1 MNTPNLSGAPSE
13 LTIGAAIAQSEALRA
28 DIRMLGRMLGETLI
42 RHAGQD
48 LFDKVEVVRSLS
60 AEHPD
65 QVFDFLSHEPTE
77 TAIPLA
83 RAFSLY
89 FHLANMA
96 EQVHRAK
103 ALSAAR
109 AQYGGWLK
117 RVEHRIKLAN
127 LPNEMVQETFSRLKV
142 RPVFT
147 AHPTEATRRTILVKL
162 RFIANLLEL
171 PESTTRQ
178 QRLAET
184 IDLLWQTDELRL
196 EKPEVLDEAR
206 NAMFYFNALTKGP
219 LTEVLDELSATAQ
232 ALDVEIPATNKPLTL
247 GSWIGGDR
255 DGNPFVTS
263 EATKT
268 VIELSRV
275 TAIAEFDRII
285 QRLSDQLSLSERLSS
300 NTAELLES
308 LNQDLSN
315 LKIKDRYRRL
325 NAEEPYR
332 LKTMAMRVK
341 LENTQTKLAANKE
354 LDGITDYR
362 THLEIISDL
371 QILQRSL
378 AATKS
383 LAATGSIDRSIR
395 TVTAF
400 GTTLSILDIRE
411 HAAAHTQVV
420 TELIPDYDK
429 ADEAERTKLLLANL
443 SNDSVKPKL
452 SAPAQKT
459 FDTFKAIQ
467 EVKTRH
473 GEESIESYIISMTKG
488 IDDVLAAVYLADQA
502 GLINLKSKNVQIGF
516 VPLFETVRELK
527 LAGELLDQLLS
538 VDKYREIV
546 SLRGNSQ
553 EVMLGYSDSN
563 KDAGITTSQWQIHQ
577 AQCEL
582 RDVAAKHGVNL
593 MLFHGRGGTVG
604 RGGGPT
610 YEAIMSQ
617 AAGVLNGQI
626 KLTEQGEVIS
636 DKYLLPKLAKENLEL
651 LVAATIDASLLHR
664 DPQTSNEELSRWDP
678 ITDAIS
684 EAALK
689 KYRELFDHPLLP
701 AYFHQSTP
709 VEQLAAMHLGS
720 RPARRSNNDAGVE
733 DLRAIPWV
741 FGWTQSRQIV
751 PGWFGVGTAIAHARQ
766 LGAGDELRA
775 MHKSWSFMSN
785 FLSNV
790 RMTLAKTDMV
800 IAERYVSKLVSKQ
813 ERQLFDVILAEH
825 VETVKQVLWVTGLDE
840 LLADQQALAQTLQIR
855 DRYLLPLH
863 MLQVDLLARQR
874 AAGDASADL
883 SRALLTTINGIAGGL
898 RNTG

>member
-1 MNTPNLSGAPSE
+1 
-13 LTIGAAIAQSEALRA
+13 
-28 DIRMLGRMLGETLI
+28 
-42 RHAGQD
+42 
-48 LFDKVEVVRSLS
+48 
-60 AEHPD
+60 
-65 QVFDFLSHEPTE
+65 
-77 TAIPLA
+77 
-83 RAFSLY
+83 
-89 FHLANMA
+89 
-96 EQVHRAK
+96 
-103 ALSAAR
+103 
-109 AQYGGWLK
+109 
-117 RVEHRIKLAN
+117 
-127 LPNEMVQETFSRLKV
+127 
-142 RPVFT
+142 
-147 AHPTEATRRTILVKL
+147 
-162 RFIANLLEL
+162 
-171 PESTTRQ
+171 
-178 QRLAET
+178 
-184 IDLLWQTDELRL
+184 
-196 EKPEVLDEAR
+196 
-206 NAMFYFNALTKGP
+206 
-219 LTEVLDELSATAQ
+219 
-232 ALDVEIPATNKPLTL
+232 
-247 GSWIGGDR
+247 
-255 DGNPFVTS
+255 
-263 EATKT
+263 
-268 VIELSRV
+268 
-275 TAIAEFDRII
+275 
-285 QRLSDQLSLSERLSS
+285 
-300 NTAELLES
+300 
-308 LNQDLSN
+308 
-315 LKIKDRYRRL
+315 
-325 NAEEPYR
+325 
-332 LKTMAMRVK
+332 
-341 LENTQTKLAANKE
+341 
-354 LDGITDYR
+354 
-362 THLEIISDL
+362 
-371 QILQRSL
+371 
-378 AATKS
+378 
-383 LAATGSIDRSIR
+383 
-395 TVTAF
+395 
-400 GTTLSILDIRE
+400 
-411 HAAAHTQVV
+411 VV

-429 ADEAERTKLLLANL
+429 ADETERTKLLLANL

-473 GEESIESYIISMTKG
+473 GEEAIESYIISMTKG

-577 AQCEL
+577 AQREL

-689 KYRELFDHPLLP
+689 KYRELFEHPLLP

-741 FGWTQSRQIV
+741 FGWTQSRQVV

-813 ERQLFDVILAEH
+813 EQQLFDVILAEH
-825 VETVKQVLWVTGLDE
+825 AETVKQVLWVTGLDE

-874 AAGDASADL
+874 EAGDTSAEL

>member
-1 MNTPNLSGAPSE
+1 
-13 LTIGAAIAQSEALRA
+13 
-28 DIRMLGRMLGETLI
+28 
-42 RHAGQD
+42 
-48 LFDKVEVVRSLS
+48 
-60 AEHPD
+60 
-65 QVFDFLSHEPTE
+65 
-77 TAIPLA
+77 
-83 RAFSLY
+83 
-89 FHLANMA
+89 
-96 EQVHRAK
+96 
-103 ALSAAR
+103 
-109 AQYGGWLK
+109 
-117 RVEHRIKLAN
+117 
-127 LPNEMVQETFSRLKV
+127 
-142 RPVFT
+142 
-147 AHPTEATRRTILVKL
+147 
-162 RFIANLLEL
+162 
-171 PESTTRQ
+171 
-178 QRLAET
+178 
-184 IDLLWQTDELRL
+184 
-196 EKPEVLDEAR
+196 
-206 NAMFYFNALTKGP
+206 
-219 LTEVLDELSATAQ
+219 
-232 ALDVEIPATNKPLTL
+232 
-247 GSWIGGDR
+247 
-255 DGNPFVTS
+255 
-263 EATKT
+263 
-268 VIELSRV
+268 
-275 TAIAEFDRII
+275 
-285 QRLSDQLSLSERLSS
+285 
-300 NTAELLES
+300 
-308 LNQDLSN
+308 
-315 LKIKDRYRRL
+315 
-325 NAEEPYR
+325 
-332 LKTMAMRVK
+332 MAMRVK

-420 TELIPDYDK
+420 AELIPDYDK

-473 GEESIESYIISMTKG
+473 GEEAIESYIISMTKG

-577 AQCEL
+577 AQREL

-689 KYRELFDHPLLP
+689 KYRELFEHPLLP

-741 FGWTQSRQIV
+741 FGWTQSRQVV

-813 ERQLFDVILAEH
+813 EQQLFDVILAEH
-825 VETVKQVLWVTGLDE
+825 AETVKQVLWVTGLDE

-874 AAGDASADL
+874 EAGDTSAEL

>member
-1 MNTPNLSGAPSE
+1 MG
-13 LTIGAAIAQSEALRA
+13 
-28 DIRMLGRMLGETLI
+28 
-42 RHAGQD
+42 
-48 LFDKVEVVRSLS
+48 
-60 AEHPD
+60 
-65 QVFDFLSHEPTE
+65 
-77 TAIPLA
+77 
-83 RAFSLY
+83 
-89 FHLANMA
+89 
-96 EQVHRAK
+96 
-103 ALSAAR
+103 
-109 AQYGGWLK
+109 
-117 RVEHRIKLAN
+117 
-127 LPNEMVQETFSRLKV
+127 
-142 RPVFT
+142 
-147 AHPTEATRRTILVKL
+147 
-162 RFIANLLEL
+162 
-171 PESTTRQ
+171 
-178 QRLAET
+178 
-184 IDLLWQTDELRL
+184 
-196 EKPEVLDEAR
+196 
-206 NAMFYFNALTKGP
+206 
-219 LTEVLDELSATAQ
+219 
-232 ALDVEIPATNKPLTL
+232 
-247 GSWIGGDR
+247 
-255 DGNPFVTS
+255 
-263 EATKT
+263 
-268 VIELSRV
+268 
-275 TAIAEFDRII
+275 EFDSII

-300 NTAELLES
+300 NTTELLES

-325 NAEEPYR
+325 NAEEPYS

-429 ADEAERTKLLLANL
+429 ADETERTKLLLANL

-473 GEESIESYIISMTKG
+473 GEEAIESYIISMTKG

-563 KDAGITTSQWQIHQ
+563 KDAGITTSQWQINQ
-577 AQCEL
+577 AQREL

-651 LVAATIDASLLHR
+651 LVAATIDASLLNR

-689 KYRELFDHPLLP
+689 KYRELFEHPLLP

-741 FGWTQSRQIV
+741 FGWTQSRQVV

-813 ERQLFDVILAEH
+813 EQQLFDVILAEH
-825 VETVKQVLWVTGLDE
+825 AETVKQVLWVTGLDE

-874 AAGDASADL
+874 EAGDTSAEL

>member
-1 MNTPNLSGAPSE
+1 MNTPNLGGAPSE
-13 LTIGAAIAQSEALRA
+13 LSIGAAIAQSDALRA

-48 LFDKVEVVRSLS
+48 LYDKVEVVRSLS
-60 AEHPD
+60 AEQPE
-65 QVFDFLSHEPTE
+65 QVFDFLSHEPAE

-103 ALSAAR
+103 ALTNYR
-109 AQYGGWLK
+109 REYGGWLK
-117 RVEHRIKLAN
+117 RLEHRIKLAN
-127 LPNEMVQETFSRLKV
+127 LPQDLIQETFSRLKV

-162 RFIANLLEL
+162 RFIANLLDL
-171 PESTTRQ
+171 PDSATRS

-206 NAMFYFNALTKGP
+206 NALFYIDALTKGP
-219 LTEVLDELSATAQ
+219 LTEVLDELNTTAK
-232 ALDVEIPATNKPLTL
+232 ALNVEIPTTNKPLSI

-255 DGNPFVTS
+255 DGNPFVTPD
-263 EATKT
+263 ATKA
-268 VIELSRV
+268 VVELSRQ
-275 TAIAEFDRII
+275 TAISEFDRII
-285 QRLSDQLSLSERLSS
+285 KRLSDQLSLSERLSS
-300 NTAELLES
+300 NTSELLDS
-308 LNQDLSN
+308 LNKDLAN
-315 LKIKDRYRRL
+315 LKIEDRYRRL

-341 LENTQTKLAANKE
+341 LENTLTKLAENRE
-354 LDGITDYR
+354 LTGQTDYQNY
-362 THLEIISDL
+362 HQVVSDL

-378 AATKS
+378 AATNS
-383 LAATGSIDRSIR
+383 LAATGSLNRSIR
-395 TVTAF
+395 TISAF

-411 HAAAHTQVV
+411 HAAAHKQAVA
-420 TELIPDYDK
+420 EFIPGYET
-429 ADEAERTKLLLANL
+429 ANETERTEILVANFNAELKLPNL
-443 SNDSVKPKL
+443 STAS
-452 SAPAQKT
+452 QKT
-459 FDTFKAIQ
+459 FDTFKAISA
-467 EVKTRH
+467 VKARH
-473 GEESIESYIISMTKG
+473 GQESIESYIISMTKG
-488 IDDVLAAVYLADQA
+488 IDDVLAAVYLATQA
-502 GLINLKSKNVQIGF
+502 GLVDLKTKDVQIGF

-538 VDKYREIV
+538 VDQYREIV
-546 SLRGNSQ
+546 ALRGNSQ

-577 AQCEL
+577 AQREL
-582 RDVAAKHGVNL
+582 RDVAARHGVNL

-636 DKYLLPKLAKENLEL
+636 DKYLLPKLAQENLEL
-651 LVAATIDASLLHR
+651 LVAATIDATLFHR
-664 DPQTSNEELSRWDP
+664 DPTTSNEELSRWDP
-678 ITDAIS
+678 ITEAVS
-684 EAALK
+684 EAAFK
-689 KYRELFDHPLLP
+689 KYRELLDHPLLP

-720 RPARRSNNDAGVE
+720 RPARRSNQSAGVE

-751 PGWFGVGTAIAHARQ
+751 PGWFGVGTGIAHARAI
-766 LGAGDELRA
+766 GAGDELRA
-775 MHKSWSFMSN
+775 MHKNWSFMSN

-800 IAERYVSKLVSKQ
+800 IAQRYVSKLVSKNEQ
-813 ERQLFDVILAEH
+813 QLFDVIRAEYD
-825 VETVKQVLWVTGLDE
+825 ETVKQVLWVTGLDE
-840 LLADQQALAQTLQIR
+840 LLADQQALAQTLRIR

-863 MLQVDLLARQR
+863 MLQVDLLSRQR
-874 AAGDASADL
+874 SSDNANPQL
-883 SRALLTTINGIAGGL
+883 SRALLTTINGIASGL

>member
-1 MNTPNLSGAPSE
+1 
-13 LTIGAAIAQSEALRA
+13 
-28 DIRMLGRMLGETLI
+28 
-42 RHAGQD
+42 
-48 LFDKVEVVRSLS
+48 
-60 AEHPD
+60 
-65 QVFDFLSHEPTE
+65 
-77 TAIPLA
+77 
-83 RAFSLY
+83 
-89 FHLANMA
+89 
-96 EQVHRAK
+96 
-103 ALSAAR
+103 
-109 AQYGGWLK
+109 
-117 RVEHRIKLAN
+117 
-127 LPNEMVQETFSRLKV
+127 
-142 RPVFT
+142 
-147 AHPTEATRRTILVKL
+147 
-162 RFIANLLEL
+162 
-171 PESTTRQ
+171 
-178 QRLAET
+178 
-184 IDLLWQTDELRL
+184 
-196 EKPEVLDEAR
+196 
-206 NAMFYFNALTKGP
+206 
-219 LTEVLDELSATAQ
+219 
-232 ALDVEIPATNKPLTL
+232 
-247 GSWIGGDR
+247 
-255 DGNPFVTS
+255 
-263 EATKT
+263 
-268 VIELSRV
+268 
-275 TAIAEFDRII
+275 
-285 QRLSDQLSLSERLSS
+285 
-300 NTAELLES
+300 
-308 LNQDLSN
+308 
-315 LKIKDRYRRL
+315 
-325 NAEEPYR
+325 
-332 LKTMAMRVK
+332 MAMRVK

-420 TELIPDYDK
+420 AELIPDYDK

-467 EVKTRH
+467 EVKARH
-473 GEESIESYIISMTKG
+473 GEEAIESYIISMTKG

-577 AQCEL
+577 AQREL

-636 DKYLLPKLAKENLEL
+636 DKYLLPKLAKEKLEL

-689 KYRELFDHPLLP
+689 KYRELFEHPLLP

-741 FGWTQSRQIV
+741 FGWTQSRQVV

-813 ERQLFDVILAEH
+813 EQQLFDVILAEH
-825 VETVKQVLWVTGLDE
+825 AETVKQVLWVTGLDE

-874 AAGDASADL
+874 EAGDTSAEL

>member
-1 MNTPNLSGAPSE
+1 
-13 LTIGAAIAQSEALRA
+13 
-28 DIRMLGRMLGETLI
+28 
-42 RHAGQD
+42 
-48 LFDKVEVVRSLS
+48 
-60 AEHPD
+60 
-65 QVFDFLSHEPTE
+65 
-77 TAIPLA
+77 
-83 RAFSLY
+83 
-89 FHLANMA
+89 
-96 EQVHRAK
+96 
-103 ALSAAR
+103 
-109 AQYGGWLK
+109 
-117 RVEHRIKLAN
+117 
-127 LPNEMVQETFSRLKV
+127 
-142 RPVFT
+142 
-147 AHPTEATRRTILVKL
+147 
-162 RFIANLLEL
+162 
-171 PESTTRQ
+171 
-178 QRLAET
+178 
-184 IDLLWQTDELRL
+184 
-196 EKPEVLDEAR
+196 
-206 NAMFYFNALTKGP
+206 
-219 LTEVLDELSATAQ
+219 
-232 ALDVEIPATNKPLTL
+232 
-247 GSWIGGDR
+247 
-255 DGNPFVTS
+255 
-263 EATKT
+263 
-268 VIELSRV
+268 
-275 TAIAEFDRII
+275 
-285 QRLSDQLSLSERLSS
+285 
-300 NTAELLES
+300 
-308 LNQDLSN
+308 
-315 LKIKDRYRRL
+315 
-325 NAEEPYR
+325 
-332 LKTMAMRVK
+332 MAMRVK

-429 ADEAERTKLLLANL
+429 ADETERTKLLLANL

-473 GEESIESYIISMTKG
+473 GEEAIESYIISMTKG

-577 AQCEL
+577 AQREL

-689 KYRELFDHPLLP
+689 KYRELFEHPLLP

-741 FGWTQSRQIV
+741 FGWTQSRQVV

-813 ERQLFDVILAEH
+813 EQQLFDVILAEH
-825 VETVKQVLWVTGLDE
+825 AETVKQVLWVTGLDE

-874 AAGDASADL
+874 EAGDTSAEL